1 MRTTRAVAALAAAGC
16 VASLGAATALGHSG
30 VESST
35 PRNGAQL
42 ARTPATVTL
51 RYDDPIQRIRTIRVT
66 RNGRQ
71 DLVRSSR
78 IAARDARTVVV
89 SLKRPG
95 PKNQNGTYRVNWSV
109 TGVDG
114 HTVNGVVSFRVK
126 GPYRPAT
133 TFRTDASR
141 TRWSRR
147 RCGR

>member
-16 VASLGAATALGHSG
+16 VASLGAATALGHGESR
-30 VESST
+30 VEH
-35 PRNGAQL
+35 PEGRGA
-42 ARTPATVTL
+42 ARAHAGDGDAALRRPDPAHP
-51 RYDDPIQRIRTIRVT
+51 DDPVT

-71 DLVRSSR
+71 DLARSSR

-95 PKNQNGTYRVNWSV
+95 PKNQNGTYRVNWRV

-126 GPYRPAT
+126 RP
-133 TFRTDASR
+133 
-141 TRWSRR
+141 
-147 RCGR
+147 

>member
-16 VASLGAATALGHSG
+16 VASLGAATALGHSE

-35 PRNGAQL
+35 PKDGARL

-51 RYDDPIQRIRTIRVT
+51 RYDDPIQRIRDDPVT

-71 DLVRSSR
+71 NLARSSR
-78 IAARDARTVVV
+78 IAARDARTIVV

-95 PKNQNGTYRVNWSV
+95 AKNQNGTYRVNWRV

-126 GPYRPAT
+126 RP
-133 TFRTDASR
+133 
-141 TRWSRR
+141 
-147 RCGR
+147 